1 MPLPEPQTFV
11 RRRQARGQHPTSAF
25 SSDLSSAPARS
36 SQWED
41 GFLGHELRRF
51 QAVAARAQYNRMV
64 GRYVQEAHYTRRG
77 SSNPERELLEDFEL
91 MLTMQDDSSEHLD
104 RVIRQQVLDRL
115 SSEGLEAP
123 QYDLLDLPDGNE

>member
-1 MPLPEPQTFV
+1 
-11 RRRQARGQHPTSAF
+11 
-25 SSDLSSAPARS
+25 
-36 SQWED
+36 
-41 GFLGHELRRF
+41 
-51 QAVAARAQYNRMV
+51 MV

-115 SSEGLEAP
+115 LSEGLEAP
-123 QYDLLDLPDGNE
+123 QYDLLDLPDRNE